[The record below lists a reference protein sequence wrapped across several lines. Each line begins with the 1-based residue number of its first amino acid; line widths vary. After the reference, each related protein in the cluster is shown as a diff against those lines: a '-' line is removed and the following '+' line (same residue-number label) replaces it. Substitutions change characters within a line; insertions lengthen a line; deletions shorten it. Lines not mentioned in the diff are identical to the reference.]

1 MEPIDRKFNFSAI
14 CTEHGETYT
23 HHEAMV
29 FLAKDKALVPTLEFY
44 REECEKL
51 GAMPAQMLGIDLLIE
66 RVRRYQAENQEK
78 IKVADIDLPEGE
90 RILAPNEP

>member
-1 MEPIDRKFNFSAI
+1 MVRGKIWFRCAVVHDPVCPKIVNPALIGWEAKYRK
-14 CTEHGETYT
+14 
-23 HHEAMV
+23 
-29 FLAKDKALVPTLEFY
+29 
-44 REECEKL
+44 
-51 GAMPAQMLGIDLLIE
+51 IDLLIE